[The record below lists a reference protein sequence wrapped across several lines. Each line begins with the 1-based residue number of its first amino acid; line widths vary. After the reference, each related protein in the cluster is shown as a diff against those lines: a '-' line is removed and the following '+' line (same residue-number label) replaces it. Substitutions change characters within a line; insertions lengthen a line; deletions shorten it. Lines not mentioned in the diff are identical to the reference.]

1 MKEYPK
7 PLASAF
13 AGVGCCL
20 LIFGVPYTGTY
31 PVLAFL
37 LPVTT
42 TLAYHST
49 QVVAIVQECEEQ
61 HRFAWKES
69 VSLRKNCLYLL
80 AMLFVYSLIIFI
92 GVKIRFG

>member
-1 MKEYPK
+1 MKEYSK
-7 PLASAF
+7 PFASAF
-13 AGVGCCL
+13 AVVGCCL
-20 LIFGVPYTGTY
+20 LIFGMPYAGTY

-42 TLAYHST
+42 TLAFHST
-49 QVVAIVQECEEQ
+49 QVVAIVHEYGEQ

-80 AMLFVYSLIIFI
+80 AMLLTYSLIIFI
-92 GVKIRFG
+92 SIKIRFR